1 MANLFLLPLKSIA
14 DLFGIESIPA
24 LLYKNIEKD
33 TPHKLPLS
41 ERTFRDVFNGK
52 KRPSKNTLNKL
63 TTILPFY
70 NLDQFTSL
78 ESSMYMTDWELIIQ
92 SSAYTD
98 FPHFSYFKNKFA
110 SLAMEE
116 ASLIK
121 EMYSHPLEYE
131 RMKFLF
137 NHPFTHSFLN
147 LDEISVITNGDDF
160 ETDKK
165 IILTKLNLK
174 MLLYCIAYIDAEY
187 GISRKEDRGDRFSF
201 IKKILPKFEQENY
214 INPVNSFFR
223 LLKDHYKTT
232 YTDMARSLS
241 VDTNNPDEE
250 EQLNAKRRKFRTW
263 RNIGKNQKLKQAS
276 YNEIKSILSALE
288 PELEELAL
296 FHATLL
302 YYYAYFL
309 HNIFEESLKG
319 KIDNTTIFHSRHE
332 LVDWIKA
339 HYDDYFEKVYAEV
352 EELVSKDAQST
363 FS

>member
-33 TPHKLPLS
+33 TPNKVPLS

-52 KRPSKNTLNKL
+52 KQPTPQTLDKLSSMIPFLDWDHTHTFSNYMTGWEFFVHSPSYEYFSFPYFKKK
-63 TTILPFY
+63 
-70 NLDQFTSL
+70 FTSL
-78 ESSMYMTDWELIIQ
+78 AI
-92 SSAYTD
+92 
-98 FPHFSYFKNKFA
+98 
-110 SLAMEE
+110 EE

-121 EMYSHPLEYE
+121 EMYNHTLEYE
-131 RMKFLF
+131 QMHFLF

-147 LDEISVITNGDDF
+147 LDEISVITNDDDF
-160 ETDKK
+160 CIDKK
-165 IILTKLNLK
+165 IILTKLSLK
-174 MLLYCIAYIDAEY
+174 ILLCCIAYIDAEY

-201 IKKILPKFEQENY
+201 IKKILPKFEQDDY

-232 YTDMARSLS
+232 YTDMAKSIS

-319 KIDNTTIFHSRHE
+319 KIDGAAIFDSKHE
-332 LVDWIKA
+332 LVEWIKT
-339 HYDDYFEKVYAEV
+339 HYNDYFEKVYVEI